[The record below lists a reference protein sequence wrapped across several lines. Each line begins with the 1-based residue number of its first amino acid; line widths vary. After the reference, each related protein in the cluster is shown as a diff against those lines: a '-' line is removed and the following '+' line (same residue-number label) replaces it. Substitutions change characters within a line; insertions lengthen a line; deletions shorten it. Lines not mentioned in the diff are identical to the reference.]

1 MSNLTK
7 SNKSIKQTKTN
18 QSLVHIK
25 HSITIRQYK
34 YWHLLIKFFA
44 DQLEE
49 GVLPDENGFQY
60 VTRKKFEEY
69 IGYEV
74 VTKELKLDIEAL
86 RKEPITI
93 NYLEKDGKPAIHG
106 MGFVSE
112 YKITSSRIGFK
123 FPSFLVN
130 AIKDEDESK
139 KLFMLLN
146 WSIFNSFTGKYEA
159 IIYKL
164 CKDYIGIGRTP
175 SFTVEEYREYI
186 GLNKEEY
193 PQFYKLN
200 EWTLKK
206 PILNINANDL
216 CDISV
221 QVQLEKSGRTV
232 KSLHFTMQH
241 KKQNI
246 LPFDEFQPN
255 PVFSPARISI
265 SFENQSKYLEAYT
278 EEEIQATIERANEYI
293 DQLKSSGKAVNM
305 GAIYNKAFTENWGE
319 SRLQEK
325 QLDQAVNQE
334 KQLQLERKKQIKQA
348 EEEIQLSKEQ
358 AAKKMIEQ
366 FSMLPEEVKTGIVET
381 MIKKHKPLKIVHDAL
396 KKTFLEHGFDAHFYS
411 PVFRGN
417 LISEIE
423 AYLDTST

>member
-1 MSNLTK
+1 M
-7 SNKSIKQTKTN
+7 
-18 QSLVHIK
+18 HIK

-44 DQLEE
+44 DQYEE
-49 GVLPDENGFQY
+49 GVLPDENGFLY

-74 VTKELKLDIEAL
+74 VTKELKQDIEAL

-112 YKITSSRIGFK
+112 YKITSARIGFK

-146 WSIFNSFTGKYEA
+146 WNIFNSFTGKYEA

-164 CKDYIGIGRTP
+164 CKDYIGVGRTP
-175 SFTVEEYREYI
+175 SFTVEEYREYA
-186 GLNKEEY
+186 GLNKDEY

-200 EWTLKK
+200 EWTIKK
-206 PILNINANDL
+206 PLLNINKNDL
-216 CDISV
+216 CDIEV
-221 QVQLEKSGRTV
+221 QVQFERSGRTV

-241 KKQNI
+241 KKQNV
-246 LPFDEFQPN
+246 LPFEEFQPN
-255 PVFSPARISI
+255 PVFSFARVSI
-265 SFENQSKYLEAYT
+265 SFENQTKYLNTYS

-293 DQLKSSGKAVNM
+293 DQLKAASKPVNI

-319 SRLQEK
+319 TRLQEK
-325 QLDQAVNQE
+325 QLVQKEDEE
-334 KQLQLERKKQIKQA
+334 KQQVQKRKKQIKQA
-348 EEEIQLSKEQ
+348 QDEIQLSKEQ
-358 AAKKMIEQ
+358 AADQMISQ
-366 FSMLPEEVKTGIVET
+366 FLILPDDVKSEIVET
-381 MIKKHKPLKIVHDAL
+381 MISKHKPLKKVHDIL
-396 KKTFLEHGFDAHFYS
+396 KKAFLEHGFEAHVKS

-423 AYLDTST
+423 AYLDSN